1 MTGKL
6 VLDAH
11 ALVWYLQGDSRL
23 SASAQA
29 AMDDAG
35 SEMVLPVTA
44 LAESCWVVE
53 RGKTRVP
60 SVGHLLAAI
69 DADARIRTVP
79 LDRETVERSNS
90 LTAIHEMHDRQIV
103 ATAMR
108 LRDAGEPFVLVT
120 KDAVITAS
128 NLVPVLW

>member
-1 MTGKL
+1 
-6 VLDAH
+6 
-11 ALVWYLQGDSRL
+11 
-23 SASAQA
+23 
-29 AMDDAG
+29 
-35 SEMVLPVTA
+35 
-44 LAESCWVVE
+44 
-53 RGKTRVP
+53 VP

-79 LDRETVERSNS
+79 LDRATVERSNG
-90 LTAIHEMHDRQIV
+90 LAAINEMHDRQIV
-103 ATAMR
+103 ATALR